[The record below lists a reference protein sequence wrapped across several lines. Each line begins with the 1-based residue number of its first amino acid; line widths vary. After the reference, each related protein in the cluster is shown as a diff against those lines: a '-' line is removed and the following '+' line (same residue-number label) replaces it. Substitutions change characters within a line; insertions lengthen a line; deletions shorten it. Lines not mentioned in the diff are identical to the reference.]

1 MLIVSHRL
9 SSLTEC
15 DQILVL
21 DGGKVMDVGPH
32 QVLVERC
39 PVYLT
44 WRPVLLQCCSS
55 QTAQRLAGGPWLV
68 LYVDERPQLTQQMAA
83 AQRVLDP
90 GQPVVRFVEV
100 VHDDAAD
107 AAQHVTAAA
116 DPVMGQIR
124 RAHHM
129 QPAQILV
136 HPEPGLVHV
145 LDGHG
150 KRLFQHHVL
159 HERLERAAPARDR
172 VRHSGRR
179 DPHAEA
185 TANKAGNS
193 RPRSCVFL
201 GDIVP
206 SG

>member
-136 HPEPGLVHV
+136 HPEPSRLPSFLDDTEHLYDDSLRCQHFSKLFDEGHKQV
-145 LDGHG
+145 L
-150 KRLFQHHVL
+150 
-159 HERLERAAPARDR
+159 
-172 VRHSGRR
+172 
-179 DPHAEA
+179 
-185 TANKAGNS
+185 
-193 RPRSCVFL
+193 
-201 GDIVP
+201 
-206 SG
+206 